1 MKKVLFI
8 AAIGS
13 LSLASCK
20 KDYTCECTGSFFVT
34 ITTKSAAK
42 STKKGAEEWCKSQQN
57 PTTTVDG
64 QVEPNIIPLTCTI
77 K

>member
-8 AAIGS
+8 AAIAS

-20 KDYTCECTGSFFVT
+20 KDYTCECSTSFFG
-34 ITTKSAAK
+34 TTFLVKTAAK
-42 STKKGAEEWCKSQQN
+42 SSKKGAEEWCKGLQTS
-57 PTTTVDG
+57 TSTVDG
-64 QVEPNIIPLTCTI
+64 QPSPSLPMTCAI

>member
-20 KDYTCECTGSFFVT
+20 KDYTCECTNNVFG
-34 ITTKSAAK
+34 ITVSYKSAAK

-57 PTTTVDG
+57 PTQTVDG
-64 QVEPNIIPLTCTI
+64 QVQANLFPLSCSI
-77 K
+77 